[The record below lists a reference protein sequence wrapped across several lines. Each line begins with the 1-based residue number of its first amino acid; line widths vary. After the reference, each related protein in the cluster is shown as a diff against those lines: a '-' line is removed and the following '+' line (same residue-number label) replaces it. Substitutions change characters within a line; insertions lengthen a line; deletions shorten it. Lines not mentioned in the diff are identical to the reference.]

1 MIHHLMWRS
10 TVALTGWDI
19 SGYHTKKHD
28 ALKIA
33 LLAYFRKEREREREA
48 RGLRGRLDNSL
59 LLWQHLICIF
69 GRIYSTFSTVNIR
82 LHSTSEVGK
91 LDNLTGHNL
100 YRLTIQPVNNVT

>member
-33 LLAYFRKEREREREA
+33 LLAYFRKERERERGERITRSA
-48 RGLRGRLDNSL
+48 RQLSPSL
-59 LLWQHLICIF
+59 AALNLHIRQDLLNFFYCK
-69 GRIYSTFSTVNIR
+69 YSFAFNFRSR
-82 LHSTSEVGK
+82 
-91 LDNLTGHNL
+91 
-100 YRLTIQPVNNVT
+100 